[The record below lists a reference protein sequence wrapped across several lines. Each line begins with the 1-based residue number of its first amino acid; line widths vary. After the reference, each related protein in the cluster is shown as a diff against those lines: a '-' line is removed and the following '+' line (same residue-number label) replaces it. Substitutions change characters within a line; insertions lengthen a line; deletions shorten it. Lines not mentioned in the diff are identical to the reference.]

1 MTLGA
6 KLTPPRGH
14 NFTLNYKKPCQIG
27 FLLSVRVRV
36 GFRVLNPIKNKFVDD
51 IFLNNSEVPGF
62 RKKCHYTIIKT
73 INIYV
78 IPSTYL
84 CEY

>member
-1 MTLGA
+1 MNMNKYFLA
-6 KLTPPRGH
+6 LR
-14 NFTLNYKKPCQIG
+14 PCQIG

-36 GFRVLNPIKNKFVDD
+36 GFRALNPITKIVVD
-51 IFLNNSEVPGF
+51 IFLNNSEVTGLNF
-62 RKKCHYTIIKT
+62 FNYTIIKT

-78 IPSTYL
+78 IPITYL